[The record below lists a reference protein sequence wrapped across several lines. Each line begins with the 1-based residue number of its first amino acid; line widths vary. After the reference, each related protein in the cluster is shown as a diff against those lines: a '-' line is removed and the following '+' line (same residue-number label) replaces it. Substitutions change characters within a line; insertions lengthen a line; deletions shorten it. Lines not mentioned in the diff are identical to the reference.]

1 MNAREQWLA
10 DRRKGI
16 GGSDIGAI
24 LGLSPY
30 RTLMDVFLD
39 KRGETQPKGNE
50 QAMYW
55 GTVLEDVVAHEYQK
69 RTDRKIQRVNQMLAH
84 PSTTSC
90 SPTSTAPSS
99 CPRSPVTSAGKTA
112 A

>member
-55 GTVLEDVVAHEYQK
+55 
-69 RTDRKIQRVNQMLAH
+69 
-84 PSTTSC
+84 
-90 SPTSTAPSS
+90 APSS
-99 CPRSPVTSAGKTA
+99 KMSSPMSTRSAPTARSSASIRCWPTRARLHARQHRPRHHRARDRR
-112 A
+112 